1 MADEWIRHSL
11 GDIAQLVNGG
21 TPSTKEPN
29 YWGGDVHWVTTSELT
44 RCDGGSISKSERR
57 LSQAG
62 LDNGPVKLVP
72 SGSTLVGTTATVGT
86 IAITTRSLAFNQ
98 QITGLIPDATKVL
111 NGFLFLT
118 MQNER
123 ETLQGLSAGTSFKR
137 ISTQHLRNLEVNVPP
152 LPVQRRIVD
161 LMTHLDN
168 HIANLRL
175 ERDAGRVVR
184 MTMLGSLL
192 DGTLVIP
199 ECYDGVFMGKEA
211 MQHLLNRDDWVDTTL
226 GAIADWR
233 GGMTP
238 SMSNPAY
245 WNDGDIP
252 WISSKE
258 VVGGVIVA
266 TEKMIT
272 TLAINETSLRLLPP
286 GVVVVVVRSG
296 ILLHTFPVAYVPFES
311 TVNQD
316 VKSAVPFDCVDGR
329 FLAHLIE
336 SNAQEIL
343 QRYRKTG
350 TTVQSVDVPGLMSYR
365 VSLPTL
371 PVQRQ
376 IVDLMTHLDTY
387 LSDLDF
393 EVSNLEGV
401 RQQVLASLLSGAIEV
416 PDSYES
422 LLSEAS

>member
-1 MADEWIRHSL
+1 MTDGWRDAEL
-11 GDIAQLVNGG
+11 GDVVSILKGKKPRTTTNEELGLPYLVA
-21 TPSTKEPN
+21 E
-29 YWGGDVHWVTTSELT
+29 HL
-44 RCDGGSISKSERR
+44 RGGSAKQWVVDTDGLVTSFQSDCLLLWDGAGAGDSFAGCEGVVASTMAR
-57 LSQAG
+57 LRPKNPDQLSG
-62 LDNGPVKLVP
+62 EYLTLMIGDLEDSIKL
-72 SGSTLVGTTATVGT
+72 SNRGTTVPHVSPEALK
-86 IAITTRSLAFNQ
+86 SL
-98 QITGLIPDATKVL
+98 PV
-111 NGFLFLT
+111 
-118 MQNER
+118 
-123 ETLQGLSAGTSFKR
+123 R
-137 ISTQHLRNLEVNVPP
+137 IPP
-152 LPVQRRIVD
+152 LSVQRRIVN

-199 ECYDGVFMGKEA
+199 ECFDGVFMGKEA